1 MKRLKG
7 YSSAGKKE
15 QTDEKNAWEQL
26 AAAKAKYGD
35 LDESGLM
42 RQLAEIVGEQKQ
54 NGTFDAEKVT
64 ALVEA
69 AKPYLSEN
77 QLKFLCEIIK

>member
-7 YSSAGKKE
+7 YSSTGKKDR
-15 QTDEKNAWEQL
+15 TDENDALEQL

-35 LDESGLM
+35 LDENGLM
-42 RQLAEIVGEQKQ
+42 RQLAQIVGEQKQ

-77 QLKFLCEIIK
+77 QLKFLCEIMK

>member
-7 YSSAGKKE
+7 YSSPEKKE
-15 QTDEKNAWEQL
+15 EAEKNAWEQL